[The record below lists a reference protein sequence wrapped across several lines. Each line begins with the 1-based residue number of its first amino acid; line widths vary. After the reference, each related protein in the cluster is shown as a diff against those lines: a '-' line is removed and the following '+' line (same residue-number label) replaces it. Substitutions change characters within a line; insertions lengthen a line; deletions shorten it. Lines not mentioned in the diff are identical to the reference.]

1 MTPKTTTPINDTTAL
16 KAKGVPFGPLHS
28 DSPAQYGLPA

>member
-1 MTPKTTTPINDTTAL
+1 MTPKTSTPIIDTITL